1 VLQPLANCLIG
12 DTPRSRRVMAY
23 WAATAFI
30 YTLCALIVLREGSRH
45 GGGLDAAIVAGAGIG
60 GIAVFYVLLRASTT
74 LGIAHWRLALAQAYY
89 AVLYDMAMYAVLGD
103 LRGAILIGLPVV
115 IVFCAFALRP
125 AQTITLSVFAIGAL
139 CATSV
144 GLMWWRPATHH
155 LETELVHVCLGSFGV
170 AAVAAINSEL
180 SRLRARLIDAVATI
194 RRLATTDELTL
205 LANRRHMSEQLEQ
218 LELEHERRTSHAGHP
233 GHPGHQGHVCVAL
246 IDIDFFKS
254 INDRHGH
261 AAGDLVLKSFA
272 RAAVATLR
280 VGDSLARWGGEE
292 FLLLMPDT
300 DLHEALAALER
311 ITGAV
316 GALRFEAIDP
326 GLRLTF
332 SAGVAAATLPHER
345 FDDAIARADAAMYRA
360 KAAGRDRI
368 VAA

>member
-1 VLQPLANCLIG
+1 
-12 DTPRSRRVMAY
+12 MAY

-30 YTLCALIVLREGSRH
+30 YTLCALIVLRENSRH
-45 GGGLDAAIVAGAGIG
+45 GGGLAAALVAGAGIG
-60 GIAVFYVLLRASTT
+60 VNAVFYVLLRASTT
-74 LGIAHWRLALAQAYY
+74 LGIAHWRLALVQAYY
-89 AVLYDMAMYAVLGD
+89 AVLYDMAMYAVLGE

-125 AQTITLSVFAIGAL
+125 AQTITLSAFAIAAL
-139 CATSV
+139 CATSA
-144 GLMWWRPATHH
+144 GLMWWRPATHR

-205 LANRRHMSEQLEQ
+205 LANRRHMIEQLEQ

-233 GHPGHQGHVCVAL
+233 GHQGHVCVAL
-246 IDIDFFKS
+246 IDSDFFKS

-261 AAGDLVLKSFA
+261 AAGDAVLKSFA

-300 DLHEALAALER
+300 ELHEALAALER

-316 GALRFEAIDP
+316 GALRFADIDP

-332 SAGVAAATLPHER
+332 SAGVAAAILPHER